1 MTESNYDEIMQ
12 LLCDRL
18 SSLTNSDTQIT
29 PETNLISQ
37 LSIDSIKLLNL
48 IMEIED
54 TFDVSI
60 PINALTG
67 VCYSLCCNSKRKIFS
82 RIRTYKYRRH

>member
-1 MTESNYDEIMQ
+1 MTDNNYDEIVR

-18 SSLTNSDTQIT
+18 SSLTGTDVTIT
-29 PETNLISQ
+29 SETNLISE

-54 TFDVSI
+54 AFDISI
-60 PINALTG
+60 PINALADVQT
-67 VCYSLCCNSKRKIFS
+67 VHELANLISNIKSPS
-82 RIRTYKYRRH
+82 

>member
-1 MTESNYDEIMQ
+1 MTESNYEEIMQ

-18 SSLTNSDTQIT
+18 SSLTNSEVAIKA
-29 PETNLISQ
+29 ETNLISE

-54 TFDVSI
+54 TFDISI
-60 PINALTG
+60 PINALADVQT
-67 VCYSLCCNSKRKIFS
+67 VHELASLIS
-82 RIRTYKYRRH
+82 RIKSAH

>member
-18 SSLTNSDTQIT
+18 SSLTNSDVQIT

-54 TFDVSI
+54 IFDISI
-60 PINALTG
+60 PINELTD
-67 VCYSLCCNSKRKIFS
+67 VQTVRELVDLVYKIKS
-82 RIRTYKYRRH
+82 AS

>member
-1 MTESNYDEIMQ
+1 MIDNNYNEIIE

-18 SSLTNSDTQIT
+18 RSLADANVSIT
-29 PETNLISQ
+29 AETNLISE

-54 TFDVSI
+54 AFDISI
-60 PINALTG
+60 PINALADVQT
-67 VCYSLCCNSKRKIFS
+67 VHELASLISKIKS
-82 RIRTYKYRRH
+82 AS

>member
-18 SSLTNSDTQIT
+18 SSLTNSEVTIT
-29 PETNLISQ
+29 ADTNLISE

-54 TFDVSI
+54 TFDISI
-60 PINALTG
+60 PINALADVQT
-67 VCYSLCCNSKRKIFS
+67 VHELASLISKIKS
-82 RIRTYKYRRH
+82 AH

>member
-1 MTESNYDEIMQ
+1 MSETDYNQIVQ

-18 SSLTNSDTQIT
+18 TSLAKVPEVSIA
-29 PETNLISQ
+29 PETNLITQ

-54 TFDVSI
+54 TFDISI
-60 PINALTG
+60 PINALTDIQTVG
-67 VCYSLCCNSKRKIFS
+67 ELAALVHKIKS
-82 RIRTYKYRRH
+82 AT

>member
-1 MTESNYDEIMQ
+1 MTASNYDEIMQ

-18 SSLTNSDTQIT
+18 SHLTASDIQIT
-29 PETNLISQ
+29 PESNLIGQ

-54 TFDVSI
+54 TFDISV
-60 PINALTG
+60 PINALADVQT
-67 VCYSLCCNSKRKIFS
+67 VRDLVDLIHKIKS
-82 RIRTYKYRRH
+82 ASQ

>member
-1 MTESNYDEIMQ
+1 MTDSNYDEIMQ

-18 SSLTNSDTQIT
+18 SSLTNSNAQIS

-48 IMEIED
+48 IMEVED
-54 TFDVSI
+54 AFDISI
-60 PINALTG
+60 PINALADVQT
-67 VCYSLCCNSKRKIFS
+67 VRELVDLVHKVKSAS
-82 RIRTYKYRRH
+82 

>member
-1 MTESNYDEIMQ
+1 MTNSNYDEIMR

-18 SSLTNSDTQIT
+18 SVLTNSELLIT
-29 PETNLISQ
+29 PDTNLISQ

-60 PINALTG
+60 PINGLTD
-67 VCYSLCCNSKRKIFS
+67 VQTVRQLADLV
-82 RIRTYKYRRH
+82 YKVKSAS

>member
-1 MTESNYDEIMQ
+1 MSETDYDQIVQ

-18 SSLTNSDTQIT
+18 TSLAKVPEVSIA
-29 PETNLISQ
+29 PETNLITQ

-54 TFDVSI
+54 TFDISI
-60 PINALTG
+60 PINALTDIQTVG
-67 VCYSLCCNSKRKIFS
+67 ELAALVHKIKS
-82 RIRTYKYRRH
+82 AT

>member
-1 MTESNYDEIMQ
+1 MTASNYDEIMK

-18 SSLTNSDTQIT
+18 SDLTLSEVEIT
-29 PETNLISQ
+29 PESNLIGQ

-54 TFDVSI
+54 TFDISV
-60 PINALTG
+60 PINALADVQT
-67 VCYSLCCNSKRKIFS
+67 VRDLVDLIHKIKS
-82 RIRTYKYRRH
+82 AS

>member
-18 SSLTNSDTQIT
+18 SSLTTSEVTIT
-29 PETNLISQ
+29 AETNLISE
-37 LSIDSIKLLNL
+37 LSFDSIKLLNL

-54 TFDVSI
+54 TFDISI
-60 PINALTG
+60 PINALADVQT
-67 VCYSLCCNSKRKIFS
+67 VHELASLISKIKS
-82 RIRTYKYRRH
+82 AH

>member
-18 SSLTNSDTQIT
+18 SSLTTSEVTIT
-29 PETNLISQ
+29 AETNLISE

-54 TFDVSI
+54 TFDISI
-60 PINALTG
+60 PINALADVQT
-67 VCYSLCCNSKRKIFS
+67 VHELASLISKIKS
-82 RIRTYKYRRH
+82 AH

>member
-1 MTESNYDEIMQ
+1 MTESNYDEIMT

-18 SSLTNSDTQIT
+18 SSLTNANVQIT
-29 PETNLISQ
+29 SETNLISQ

-60 PINALTG
+60 PINALTDIQT
-67 VCYSLCCNSKRKIFS
+67 VRELADLVHKIKS
-82 RIRTYKYRRH
+82 AS

>member
-1 MTESNYDEIMQ
+1 MSESNYDEIMK

-18 SSLTNSDTQIT
+18 SSLTNSNVQIT

-60 PINALTG
+60 PINALTD
-67 VCYSLCCNSKRKIFS
+67 VHTVRELVDLVHKIKS
-82 RIRTYKYRRH
+82 TS

>member
-1 MTESNYDEIMQ
+1 MNDSYDEIMQ

-18 SSLTNSDTQIT
+18 SSMTNSGVQIT
-29 PETNLISQ
+29 AETNLINQ

-54 TFDVSI
+54 TFDISI
-60 PINALTG
+60 PINALADVQT
-67 VCYSLCCNSKRKIFS
+67 VRQLADLVHKIKS
-82 RIRTYKYRRH
+82 AA

>member
-1 MTESNYDEIMQ
+1 MSESYDEIMQ

-18 SSLTNSDTQIT
+18 SSMTNSSVQVTAD
-29 PETNLISQ
+29 TNLISQ

-60 PINALTG
+60 PINALADVQT
-67 VCYSLCCNSKRKIFS
+67 VRQLADLVQKIKS
-82 RIRTYKYRRH
+82 VS

>member
-1 MTESNYDEIMQ
+1 MTDSNYDEIMR

-18 SSLTNSDTQIT
+18 SALTQSELSISPD
-29 PETNLISQ
+29 TNLISQ

-60 PINALTG
+60 PINGLTD
-67 VCYSLCCNSKRKIFS
+67 VQTVRQLADLVYKIKS
-82 RIRTYKYRRH
+82 TS

>member
-1 MTESNYDEIMQ
+1 MTDSNYNEIMR

-18 SSLTNSDTQIT
+18 SALTDSELLIT
-29 PETNLISQ
+29 PDTNLISQ

-60 PINALTG
+60 PINGLTD
-67 VCYSLCCNSKRKIFS
+67 VQTVRQLADLV
-82 RIRTYKYRRH
+82 YKVKSTS

>member
-1 MTESNYDEIMQ
+1 MTESNYDEIMR

-18 SSLTNSDTQIT
+18 SSLTNSEVTIT
-29 PETNLISQ
+29 ADTNLISE

-54 TFDVSI
+54 TFDISI
-60 PINALTG
+60 PINALADVQT
-67 VCYSLCCNSKRKIFS
+67 VHELASLISKIKS
-82 RIRTYKYRRH
+82 TH

>member
-12 LLCDRL
+12 VLCDRL
-18 SSLTNSDTQIT
+18 SSLTNSNVQIT
-29 PETNLISQ
+29 PETNLINQ

-60 PINALTG
+60 PINALTD
-67 VCYSLCCNSKRKIFS
+67 VQTVRELVDLVYKIKS
-82 RIRTYKYRRH
+82 AS

>member
-1 MTESNYDEIMQ
+1 MTESNYDEILQ

-18 SSLTNSDTQIT
+18 SSLTNSEVTIT
-29 PETNLISQ
+29 AETNLISE

-54 TFDVSI
+54 TFDISI
-60 PINALTG
+60 PINALADVQT
-67 VCYSLCCNSKRKIFS
+67 VHELASLISKIKS
-82 RIRTYKYRRH
+82 AH